1 MTLTLDRLQE
11 TVALVKQHGSSQKA
25 AKAMGLARQTMDHRV
40 NKAREAGL
48 FDPEPFVGGRI
59 HPPTRTEWPLPAK
72 GRIKRTIFTCAQN
85 NTKLHEPT
93 WRNLQ
98 ALAKHYKANIWVSTF
113 TYDTGVY
120 GVRNVKRGQSREKDA
135 GVWYAPEIVPHIFD
149 ESVVVAPGLVWC
161 GEMNIMPTAVR
172 PLSGLESYTG
182 LASGIFPHPK
192 FAMESIATGKH
203 EETKFNYT
211 TGTVTQR
218 NYIAKK
224 AGQKAEFH
232 HGYGGLLVE
241 VNDKGQ
247 WWVRQLNADS
257 SGDIYDLMLLASGGA
272 VSDHEGVEAV
282 TWGDIHVG
290 TIAPEVQKVLWGK
303 NGMLDQLMPTYQF
316 MHDVLDFRSRN
327 HHDMKNPHKMFE
339 KFVNGADD
347 VVDELVQVAKFI
359 TKQSCRE
366 WCETMIVD
374 SNHDNA
380 LTRWLR
386 EADYRRD
393 PKNAMVFLQ
402 TQYMVYKAIESK
414 DKSFHLVECVVSAV
428 GEPAPDNVKFLRPD
442 ESYVIC
448 KNAGGGI
455 ECGMHGDR
463 GPNGSRG
470 ALPVF
475 ARMGRKSNTGHSH
488 SAGIYDGAYRAG
500 VTGSLD
506 QGYNVGPSS
515 WSHSH
520 IVTYPNGK
528 RAIVT
533 VKENTW
539 RA

>member
-1 MTLTLDRLQE
+1 MALTLDRLQE
-11 TVALVKQHGSSQKA
+11 TVALIQQHGSAQKA
-25 AKAMGLARQTMDHRV
+25 AKALGLARQTMDHRV
-40 NKAREAGL
+40 KLARKAGL

-59 HPPTRTEWPLPAK
+59 HPPARTECPLPAK
-72 GRIKRTIFTCAQN
+72 GRVKRTIFTCAQN
-85 NTKLHEPT
+85 NTRLHEPT

-98 ALAKHYKANIWVSTF
+98 ALAKHYKADIKVSTF
-113 TYDTGVY
+113 TYDTGAY
-120 GVRNVKRGQSREKDA
+120 GVRTVKRGQSREKDA
-135 GVWYAPEIVPHIFD
+135 GVWYAPEIVPHILD
-149 ESVVVAPGLVWC
+149 ESVVVAPGLIWC
-161 GEMNIMPTAVR
+161 GEMNILPTAVR

-192 FAMESIATGKH
+192 FAMESIATGKY
-203 EETKFNYT
+203 ESTKFNYT

-257 SGDIYDLMLLASGGA
+257 DGTIYDLMLLADGGIVEEHDA
-272 VSDHEGVEAV
+272 VEAI

-290 TIAPEVQKVLWGK
+290 TIAPKTQTALWGK
-303 NGMLDQLMPTYQF
+303 NGMLDQLMPAYQF

-339 KFVNGADD
+339 KFVTGQDD
-347 VVDELVQVAKFI
+347 VVEEINAVVKFI
-359 TKQSCRE
+359 TRDSYRD
-366 WCETMIVD
+366 WCETVIVD

-386 EADYRRD
+386 EADYRQD
-393 PKNAMVFLQ
+393 PKNALFFLRAQ
-402 TQYMVYKAIESK
+402 TQVYSSIRAGEKK
-414 DKSFHLVECVVSAV
+414 FHLVEWAV
-428 GEPAPDNVKFLRPD
+428 RGLNDPLAGNLTFLQPD
-442 ESYVIC
+442 ESFVIC
-448 KNAGGGI
+448 KDAHGGV
-455 ECGMHGDR
+455 ECGMHGDH

-533 VKENTW
+533 MKENAW